1 MSLYKPSRSTLRKHG
16 ILKKVKTDRSIVVL
30 RPDKGNSAVVLDQI
44 EYDNAIKEII
54 SDKTKFK
61 ELFQDATIKQ
71 ETKL

>member
-16 ILKKVKTDRSIVVL
+16 ILKKLKTDRSIVVL
-30 RPDKGNSAVVLDQI
+30 RADKGNSAVVLDQI